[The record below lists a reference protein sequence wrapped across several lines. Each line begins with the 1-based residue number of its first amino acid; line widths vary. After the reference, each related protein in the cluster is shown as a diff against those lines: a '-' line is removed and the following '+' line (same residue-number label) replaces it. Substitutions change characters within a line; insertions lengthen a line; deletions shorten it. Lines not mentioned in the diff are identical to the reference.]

1 MKSFKNSIQRT
12 LTGILATLI
21 CGQVLAGDFAVSPMM
36 IDIQGVERSSHSF
49 SFSIF
54 GKSDSDIKLSLF
66 DMNQLPSGYMGF
78 EEADISNTESMAN
91 WIRLDNNAFSIR
103 DGEVTEVSGQI
114 AVPSR
119 AAGTYLVGVMVEEDI
134 PEEDQVG
141 VAVKI
146 RYAVVLN
153 MRVAGSAN
161 RRIKTSFEELAVVQ
175 QEDGTYLE
183 GMFSNDSRVD
193 EWLESQVQI
202 RNEDNRL
209 IERVEMR
216 TESAWQ
222 RNDETSRVFPGAQ
235 VRVFG
240 RLTEDIEPGDYKV
253 MVRNRFADKSQPV
266 YRDTVRFKE
275 RTEGED
281 ETIIDADADA
291 DADIASNEEEGGS
304 VIEVSPAAL
313 PVEIRSNGT
322 SFSSFIITNN
332 GKQQIDVE
340 MPDRMDGI
348 EEKGVSDFKFFP
360 DSLQIKPGEKTR
372 VVLQQT
378 HVDGSA
384 YGDIVFEAL
393 VNAENL
399 SADQKKLNIV
409 TVGGS

>member
-1 MKSFKNSIQRT
+1 
-12 LTGILATLI
+12 
-21 CGQVLAGDFAVSPMM
+21 
-36 IDIQGVERSSHSF
+36 
-49 SFSIF
+49 
-54 GKSDSDIKLSLF
+54 
-66 DMNQLPSGYMGF
+66 MGF
-78 EEADISNTESMAN
+78 EEADIEDTESMAN
-91 WIRLDNNAFSIR
+91 WIRLNNDAFSIR

-134 PEEDQVG
+134 PEEEQAG

-153 MRVAGSAN
+153 MRVAGPAN

-209 IERVEMR
+209 VERVEMR

-240 RLTEDIEPGDYKV
+240 RLTKDVEPGDYQV
-253 MVRNRFADKSQPV
+253 LVRNRFADKSQPV

-275 RTEGED
+275 RTSGED
-281 ETIIDADADA
+281 ETVIDT
-291 DADIASNEEEGGS
+291 DIASDREEDDDLS
-304 VIEVSPAAL
+304 IEVSPAAL

-340 MPDRMDGI
+340 MPDKIDGI

-384 YGDIVFEAL
+384 YGNIVFEAL

-399 SADQKKLNIV
+399 SADKKKLNIV
-409 TVGGS
+409 TVAGS